1 MSDDLSGFSM
11 MELFRTEAESQT
23 AILSEG
29 LLTVET
35 SDGSSAVF
43 EPLMRAAHSLKG
55 AARIV
60 GVNAAVRVAHAMEDC
75 LVAAQHGKVQILPH
89 HIDILLRA
97 VDLLSQTALVAEDQ
111 LNDWETAHEASIAGM
126 ELELAAILSGEVAPA
141 PAPQVAPAPD
151 PVSEQLAPKPQA
163 VNDDLSGFS
172 MMELFRT
179 EAESQTALL
188 AEGLLA
194 VETSDGS
201 PAFFEPLMRAA
212 HSLKGA
218 ARIVGVNAAVRIAHA
233 MEDVLVAAQ
242 HGKVIVLPHHI
253 DILLRAVD
261 LLSQT
266 ALVSEDQLDDWETAH
281 EATIAGIVVELGA
294 ILSGAAL
301 PAPPVAAVAPA
312 VVAVAAPV
320 ASPPVPPPTA
330 PAAVAKPVA
339 APPPKS
345 ASPVAA
351 ERTSSAAPEQAERVV
366 RVTAESLTRLMGLAG
381 ESLVQ
386 TRQLR
391 PFVTSLLTLK
401 GRQTALLETIQTLE
415 DRRESGRG
423 LDPAVLAEV
432 LAKAKA
438 QANECLQG
446 LGKKMEEFE
455 EIARRSEDLS
465 GRLHHE
471 VLTSRMRPMADGVRG
486 FPRMVRDVARQLG
499 KSVRFE
505 VLGETTGVDRDILD
519 KLEAPLNHLIRNALD
534 HAIELPD
541 QRLAAGKD
549 QTGTIRMEARHRAG
563 MLQITLTDDGHGI
576 DPERLRIKV
585 VERGLVGARMAEQLT
600 EAELLEFL
608 FLPGF
613 STKDAVTELS
623 GRGVGLDVVQNMV
636 KAVGGIVRVSSQVG
650 KGTRFSLQLPITMSV
665 IRALLVRIA
674 GEPYAFPLNRI
685 DRILRVPRSDVQILE
700 GRQHFSLDDQ
710 PVGLVEAT
718 QVLEFDPVDSAEDYL
733 SVVVASDRSHRF
745 GVVVDEFLGERDLE
759 VRPLDPRLGRVPNIN
774 SASVLEDGWP
784 VLIVDVEDMV
794 RSIDN
799 LLGGRRLN
807 RVAEAAEQASRRG
820 PKRILVVDDSITV
833 RELERQLLES
843 RGYVVDVAV
852 DGVDGWN
859 TVRGGDY
866 HLVISDVDMPRMDGI
881 QLVQHIKSDARL
893 QGIPV
898 VIVSYKD
905 REEDRMRGLDAGAN
919 CYLTKSSFHDRT
931 FLDTVVDLI
940 GEAVE

>member
-29 LLTVET
+29 LLNVEN
-35 SDGSSAVF
+35 SDGSAAVF

-75 LVAAQHGKVQILPH
+75 LVAAQHGKIKILPH
-89 HIDILLRA
+89 HIDILLRG
-97 VDLLSQTALVAEDQ
+97 VDLL
-111 LNDWETAHEASIAGM
+111 G
-126 ELELAAILSGEVAPA
+126 
-141 PAPQVAPAPD
+141 
-151 PVSEQLAPKPQA
+151 
-163 VNDDLSGFS
+163 
-172 MMELFRT
+172 
-179 EAESQTALL
+179 
-188 AEGLLA
+188 
-194 VETSDGS
+194 
-201 PAFFEPLMRAA
+201 
-212 HSLKGA
+212 
-218 ARIVGVNAAVRIAHA
+218 
-233 MEDVLVAAQ
+233 
-242 HGKVIVLPHHI
+242 
-253 DILLRAVD
+253 
-261 LLSQT
+261 QT
-266 ALVSEDQLDDWETAH
+266 ALVSEEQLNDWETAH
-281 EATIAGIVVELGA
+281 EATIAGMEAELA
-294 ILSGAAL
+294 SILSGNST
-301 PAPPVAAVAPA
+301 PPPV
-312 VVAVAAPV
+312 V
-320 ASPPVPPPTA
+320 ASVAPPPT
-330 PAAVAKPVA
+330 VA
-339 APPPKS
+339 AHQDALTPDHLAMVPAGPTATPRSKS
-345 ASPVAA
+345 ESPATV
-351 ERTSSAAPEQAERVV
+351 ERTSPATPEQAERVV

-391 PFVTSLLTLK
+391 PFVTSLLALK

-432 LAKAKA
+432 LAKAKV

-534 HAIELPD
+534 HAIEFPD

-563 MLQITLTDDGHGI
+563 MLQITLTDDGQGI
-576 DPERLRIKV
+576 DPERLRVKV

-650 KGTRFSLQLPITMSV
+650 KGSRFSLQLPITMSV
-665 IRALLVRIA
+665 IRALLVQIA

-685 DRILRVPRSDVQILE
+685 DRILQVPRTEVQILE
-700 GRQHFSLDDQ
+700 GRQHFSMDDQ

-718 QVLEFDPVDSAEDYL
+718 QVLDFPPVDSADEFL

-745 GVVVDEFLGERDLE
+745 GVVVDAFLGERDLE
-759 VRPLDPRLGRVPNIN
+759 VRPLDARLGRVPNIN

-784 VLIVDVEDMV
+784 VLIIDVEDLV

-807 RVAEAAEQASRRG
+807 RVAEATEHSSRRG

-843 RGYVVDVAV
+843 RGYIVDVSV

-893 QGIPV
+893 KEIPV